1 MVFDPRGVKKILAL
15 RFRSI
20 GDIILSFPAV
30 ETLRSTFPTARIDFV
45 IDDVF
50 EDLIHAHPS
59 INFLIL
65 NKRRRDG
72 MNAAQKL
79 WHELKF
85 IQKIRRQKYD
95 LVVDLHCGPRSAL
108 LTLLSGAKYRAG
120 NPAKLRGKLAYNL
133 VAEPRPNKPH
143 STDVMLNIIRPLD
156 PKYPKKKR
164 LFLRYR
170 EEDGKYVHKFLRRFD
185 IHDRDIVIM
194 VHPGAR
200 VDIKRLP
207 AQKMGEIVRWLTSEL
222 SAKIIYAGS
231 DDDISAIADIVGHS
245 GRPGLM
251 ATNLTLG
258 QLSALI
264 DSCDLYI
271 GNDSGPMH
279 MAAALGIPVVAFFG
293 PSDPA
298 VWGPVGTH
306 GHAVRAPKMD
316 CMPCD
321 HNKCRLAGQHCMAQI
336 KVENIKRAILKTM
349 RSETTSKKV

>member
-1 MVFDPRGVKKILAL
+1 MVFDHHGVKKILAL

-20 GDIILSFPAV
+20 GDIILSFPVV
-30 ETLRSTFPTARIDFV
+30 ETLRSTFPAARIDVV

-50 EDLIHAHPS
+50 EDLMHAHPS
-59 INFLIL
+59 INFVIL

-72 MNAAQKL
+72 MSMAQNV

-85 IQKIRRQKYD
+85 IREIRTQKYD
-95 LVVDLHCGPRSAL
+95 LVVDLQCGIRSSL
-108 LTLLSGAKYRAG
+108 FTFLSGARYRAG
-120 NPAKLRGKLAYNL
+120 NPAKLSGKLAYNI
-133 VAEPRPNKPH
+133 VAEPRPSKPH
-143 STDVMLNIIRPLD
+143 SSDVMLNIIRPLN

-185 IHDRDIVIM
+185 IHERDIVIM

-200 VDIKRLP
+200 VDFKRLP
-207 AQKMGEIVRWLTSEL
+207 AQKMGEIVSWLSSEM

-298 VWGPVGTH
+298 VRGPVGAG

-321 HNKCRLAGQHCMAQI
+321 HKKCHLVGKHCMTQI
-336 KVENIKRAILKTM
+336 KVESIKRAILKTM
-349 RSETTSKKV
+349 QPKTTSSKR